1 MLMQPLKG
9 TDYIVVDGEPSYNG
23 TCDNLE
29 PCTMHKRRRIADKD
43 PQLQKL
49 KEEDW
54 EAFLKEY
61 RAIHDRLKKEFYE
74 RLEKRMGKPPP
85 EELPTSTN
93 SIEGGNWRLKY
104 ALATLYWTCKGLRGR
119 VLLLCLRDS
128 LKTFSGRSRG
138 EPDCSHGPLQLRTNH
153 GNGLSGNSGEN
164 KQAEPLLKKLLKN
177 RTILHHP

>member
-1 MLMQPLKG
+1 
-9 TDYIVVDGEPSYNG
+9 
-23 TCDNLE
+23 
-29 PCTMHKRRRIADKD
+29 MHKRRRIADKD

-128 LKTFSGRSRG
+128 LKTFSGGRPVENPIVRMGHFSY
-138 EPDCSHGPLQLRTNH
+138 
-153 GNGLSGNSGEN
+153 GLIM
-164 KQAEPLLKKLLKN
+164 A
-177 RTILHHP
+177 TV